1 MHHFKNL
8 NVNPNS
14 INSARTFSELV
25 SEDEKIT
32 KEKEDREKQKILLQ
46 TEQLKA
52 SYEHNLTILKLQ
64 NQLLEEQKKREQS
77 EAKAKKVNLVTSV
90 ISIGLSFV
98 AIIVSI
104 ILSLIN

>member
-1 MHHFKNL
+1 MYHFKNL
-8 NVNPNS
+8 NVDPNS

-46 TEQLKA
+46 TEQLKT
-52 SYEHNLTILKLQ
+52 SYEQNQAILKLQ

-77 EAKAKKVNLVTSV
+77 ETKAKKVNFVTSV

>member
-1 MHHFKNL
+1 MYHFKNL

-46 TEQLKA
+46 TEQLKT
-52 SYEHNLTILKLQ
+52 SYEQNQAILKLQ

-77 EAKAKKVNLVTSV
+77 ETKARKVNLVTSV